1 MAAFD
6 LEKHVF
12 FWLTRVIA
20 GRDRRLAEALDV
32 HGLRA
37 PEWRVLA
44 SLHAR
49 QRCSMSELADLAS
62 IDRSTLT
69 RTVDRMQQAGWVTR
83 LSDAEDMRVT
93 RLAPTAAGE
102 ELFARIWPA
111 VEQLNDA
118 ALAGLPDGAAD
129 LLRWTLERMHHNLD
143 AQRDGPARPASQ
155 PVAQPAAG
163 PAAQP

>member
-1 MAAFD
+1 MAAFE

-12 FWLTRVIA
+12 FWLTQVIA
-20 GRDRRLAEALDV
+20 GRDRRLAEALDG

-49 QRCSMSELADLAS
+49 QRCSMSELAELAS

-69 RTVDRMQQAGWVTR
+69 RTVDRMQEAGWLTR
-83 LSDAEDMRVT
+83 LSDAQDMRVT

-102 ELFARIWPA
+102 KLFARIWPA
-111 VEQLNDA
+111 VEDLNRA

-129 LLRWTLERMHHNLD
+129 LLRWTLERMHENLD
-143 AQRDGPARPASQ
+143 SGRNATARPSSFT
-155 PVAQPAAG
+155 
-163 PAAQP
+163 

>member
-1 MAAFD
+1 MAAFE

-12 FWLTRVIA
+12 FWLTQVIA
-20 GRDRRLAEALDV
+20 GRDRRLAEALDE

-49 QRCSMSELADLAS
+49 QRCSMSELAELAS
-62 IDRSTLT
+62 IDRSTFT
-69 RTVDRMQQAGWVTR
+69 RTVDRMQEAGWLTR
-83 LSDAEDMRVT
+83 LSDTEDMRVT

-102 ELFARIWPA
+102 KLFARIWPA
-111 VEQLNDA
+111 VEELNDA

-143 AQRDGPARPASQ
+143 ARR
-155 PVAQPAAG
+155 AG
-163 PAAQP
+163 PPRSVSSPAPKS

>member
-1 MAAFD
+1 MAAFE

-12 FWLTRVIA
+12 FWLTQVIA
-20 GRDRRLAEALDV
+20 GRDRRLAEALDG

-37 PEWRVLA
+37 SEWRVLA

-49 QRCSMSELADLAS
+49 QRCSMSELAELAS

-69 RTVDRMQQAGWVTR
+69 RIVDRMQQAGWLTR
-83 LSDAEDMRVT
+83 LSDTEDMRVT

-102 ELFARIWPA
+102 KLFARIWPA
-111 VEQLNDA
+111 VEELNDA

-129 LLRWTLERMHHNLD
+129 LLRWTLERMHRNLD
-143 AQRDGPARPASQ
+143 AQRAGPTRPVSHPAAQPASQ
-155 PVAQPAAG
+155 P
-163 PAAQP
+163 

>member
-20 GRDRRLAEALDV
+20 GRDRCLAEALDG

-69 RTVDRMQQAGWVTR
+69 RTVDRMEQAGWLTR

-102 ELFARIWPA
+102 KLFARIWPA
-111 VEQLNDA
+111 VEELNNA

-143 AQRDGPARPASQ
+143 ARRDGPARPAAAPAMQ
-155 PVAQPAAG
+155 P
-163 PAAQP
+163 

>member
-1 MAAFD
+1 MAAFE

-12 FWLTRVIA
+12 FWLTQVIA
-20 GRDRRLAEALDV
+20 GRDRRLAEALDG

-49 QRCSMSELADLAS
+49 QRCSMSELAELAS

-69 RTVDRMQQAGWVTR
+69 RIVDRMQRAGWLTR
-83 LSDAEDMRVT
+83 LSDTEDMRVT

-102 ELFARIWPA
+102 KLFARIWPA
-111 VEQLNDA
+111 VEELNDA

-129 LLRWTLERMHHNLD
+129 LLRWTLERMHRNLD
-143 AQRDGPARPASQ
+143 AQRAGPTRPGSQPAVQAASQ
-155 PVAQPAAG
+155 P
-163 PAAQP
+163 

>member
-1 MAAFD
+1 MPAFE
-6 LEKHVF
+6 LEKHAF
-12 FWLTRVIA
+12 FWMTQVISS
-20 GRDRRLAEALDV
+20 RDRRLAEALDGQ
-32 HGLRA
+32 GLRA

-49 QRCSMSELADLAS
+49 QRCSMSELAELAS

-69 RTVDRMQQAGWVTR
+69 RTVDRMQEAGWLTR

-102 ELFARIWPA
+102 KLFARIWPA
-111 VEQLNDA
+111 VEDLNRA

-129 LLRWTLERMHHNLD
+129 LLRWTLERMHGNLD
-143 AQRDGPARPASQ
+143 AGRTATARPASH
-155 PVAQPAAG
+155 P
-163 PAAQP
+163 